1 MSSKTRR
8 RQLRV
13 AKERRQKQIVI
24 GGGVLLAV
32 LVAIQAPRLM
42 HRGGSSAAATT
53 AAATTAGVTTA
64 GATTAGETTPTST
77 LPGGATAAPTDSTA
91 AGASTATGAPTTH
104 TRLPDSDVAP
114 LRLRTQLASFELF
127 DSKDPFVQQVSDQPP
142 PTTGVAPAPTAP
154 AQGAPTAP
162 GTAPATPTAP
172 TTVLAST
179 TQSQGTART
188 LAHNLSAVIE
198 VNGKSE
204 RVGVDQAFPS
214 SSPTFKLVSLANGVA
229 MIGIAGGA
237 YASGAQTVALQAGRT
252 LTLVNTS
259 DGVRYELRLVSTS

>member
-1 MSSKTRR
+1 MSSKNRR
-8 RQLRV
+8 LQMRA
-13 AKERRQKQIVI
+13 AKQRRQKQIAI
-24 GGGVLLAV
+24 GGAVLLAV
-32 LVAIQAPRLM
+32 LLAIQAPRLL

-53 AAATTAGVTTA
+53 AAETTA

-77 LPGGATAAPTDSTA
+77 VAGGASVAPTGSTT
-91 AGASTATGAPTTH
+91 AGASTTTGAPTTQ
-104 TRLPDSDVAP
+104 TRLPDSDVVP

-142 PTTGVAPAPTAP
+142 PTSAVPAPTAP
-154 AQGAPTAP
+154 APGAAAGS

-172 TTVLAST
+172 ATVLAST

-188 LAHNLSAVIE
+188 LAHNSGAVIE
-198 VNGKSE
+198 INGKSE

-214 SSPTFKLVSLANGVA
+214 SNPTFKLVSLANDVA

-237 YASGAQTVALQAGRT
+237 YASGAQTVALQAGKT

>member
-1 MSSKTRR
+1 MSSKNRR
-8 RQLRV
+8 LQMRA
-13 AKERRQKQIVI
+13 AKQRRQKQIAI
-24 GGGVLLAV
+24 GGAVLLAV
-32 LVAIQAPRLM
+32 LLAIQAPRLL

-53 AAATTAGVTTA
+53 AAETTA

-77 LPGGATAAPTDSTA
+77 VAGGASVAPTGSTT
-91 AGASTATGAPTTH
+91 AGASTTTGAPTTQ
-104 TRLPDSDVAP
+104 TRLPDSDVVP

-127 DSKDPFVQQVSDQPP
+127 DSKDPFVQQVNDQPP
-142 PTTGVAPAPTAP
+142 PTATVPAPTAP
-154 AQGAPTAP
+154 APGAAAGS

-172 TTVLAST
+172 ATVIAST

-188 LAHNLSAVIE
+188 LAHNSGAVIE

-204 RVGVDQAFPS
+204 RVGIDQAFPS
-214 SSPTFKLVSLANGVA
+214 SSPTFKLVSLANDVA

-237 YASGAQTVALQAGRT
+237 YASGAQTVALQAGKT